1 MTAMTVRAATFLLV
15 AMPALIGAQQRQ
27 PGGGADQRAQ
37 LEARFRQQFARVVR
51 QRVGLSDE
59 QMTRLGPINERFA
72 TQRRQLQMQ
81 ERAARTSLQRVL
93 RNPGLADS
101 AEVSRLLQHLVD
113 AQKRRVQL
121 LEAEQRELATIMT
134 PLQRARYMALQEQ
147 VRRQVEQRRNRG
159 GGGAP
164 QGRRRP
170 PPR

>member
-1 MTAMTVRAATFLLV
+1 MTVRV
-15 AMPALIGAQQRQ
+15 AMLLLAAVPALIGAQQRQ
-27 PGGGADQRAQ
+27 TGSAADQRAQ

-51 QRVGLSDE
+51 QRVGLSDA
-59 QMTRLGPINERFA
+59 QMARLGPINERYA

-81 ERAARTSLQRVL
+81 ERAARASLQRVL
-93 RNPGLADS
+93 RNPDLADS

-121 LEAEQRELATIMT
+121 LEAEQRELAGIMT

-159 GGGAP
+159 GAP

>member
-1 MTAMTVRAATFLLV
+1 MRVVMLLLAAAPVLV
-15 AMPALIGAQQRQ
+15 GAQQRQ
-27 PGGGADQRAQ
+27 SGAAANQRAQ
-37 LEARFRQQFARVVR
+37 LEARVRQQFARVVR

-59 QMTRLGPINERFA
+59 QMARLGPINERFA
-72 TQRRQLQMQ
+72 AQRRQLQTQ
-81 ERAARTSLQRVL
+81 ERAARASLQRVL
-93 RNPGLADS
+93 RNPDLADS
-101 AEVSRLLQHLVD
+101 AEVSRLLQQLVD

-121 LEAEQRELATIMT
+121 LEAEQRDLAAIMT

-159 GGGAP
+159 GA

>member
-1 MTAMTVRAATFLLV
+1 MTAMTVRAATLLLV
-15 AMPALIGAQQRQ
+15 AIPALIGAQQRQ
-27 PGGGADQRAQ
+27 PGAADQRAQ

-72 TQRRQLQMQ
+72 AQRRQLQMQ
-81 ERAARTSLQRVL
+81 ERSARTSLQRVL
-93 RNPGLADS
+93 RNPALADS

-121 LEAEQRELATIMT
+121 LEAEQRELAAIMT

-159 GGGAP
+159 RGGAP
-164 QGRRRP
+164 QSRRRP
-170 PPR
+170 PSR